1 MKKHLVAFVS
11 MLALGFVIAACAPST
26 GCQNPERT
34 AYQSTGVVVLSV
46 DAAMNGWGDYVR
58 AGKAS
63 AEDEAKVKA
72 AYLKYQ
78 EIVRTQRSLVLSSI
92 NRPDNESAFFTA
104 MNAID
109 TARIDLIN
117 LIVTLKK

>member
-11 MLALGFVIAACAPST
+11 MLALGFVIAVSLPST

-34 AYQSTGVVVLSV
+34 AYQTTGVVVLSV

-63 AEDEAKVKA
+63 VDDQAKVKA
-72 AYLKYQ
+72 AYMKYQ
-78 EIVRTQRSLVLSSI
+78 EIVRTQRALVLSSI